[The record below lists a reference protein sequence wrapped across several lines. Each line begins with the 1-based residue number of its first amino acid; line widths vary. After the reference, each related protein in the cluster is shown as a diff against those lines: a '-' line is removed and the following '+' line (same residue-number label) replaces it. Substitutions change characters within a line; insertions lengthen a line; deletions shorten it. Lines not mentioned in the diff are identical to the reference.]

1 MGLAVMA
8 GFHGVEM
15 LLTAD
20 GGGVFGRICTAEC
33 RKAAKI
39 FTTYPSTGLTE

>member
-8 GFHGVEM
+8 GFQGVEM
-15 LLTAD
+15 RQTVDAQ
-20 GGGVFGRICTAEC
+20 GVFGRICTAEC